1 MSEKVDCGFQ
11 KSRNMDPAVFTWP
24 AISTCNQ
31 LKGKVLELAW
41 GASNFLWESLESI
54 ESLESLQNY
63 FRISSGFLQNY
74 FRISSGFLQNYFRI
88 ILRFLQEFFR
98 SSLRS
103 LQNFL
108 ICFICFICSI
118 GSFLAVFI
126 PLFAATL
133 VSSYT
138 MPLLHH

>member
-63 FRISSGFLQNY
+63 FRI
-74 FRISSGFLQNYFRI
+74 

>member
-1 MSEKVDCGFQ
+1 
-11 KSRNMDPAVFTWP
+11 MDPAVFTWP
-24 AISTCNQ
+24 AINTCNQ

-54 ESLESLQNY
+54 ESLESLQNYFRISSGFLQNY

>member
-24 AISTCNQ
+24 AINTCNQ

-54 ESLESLQNY
+54 ESLES
-63 FRISSGFLQNY
+63 LQNY